1 MQWLA
6 VALGG
11 ALGAMGRFA
20 FTTWLF
26 PVLGPKFP
34 LGTLVA
40 NLVGCFLIGL
50 VYVLIV
56 ERGLLAPEFRPLVM
70 TGFLGAL
77 TTFSTFSL
85 DALLL
90 WENGYPTMAVVYG
103 LLTLVGCLLAVV
115 AAVYLAR
122 VALAV

>member
-11 ALGAMGRFA
+11 ALGAVGRFGL
-20 FTTWLF
+20 TTWLF
-26 PVLGPKFP
+26 PLMGGRFP

-40 NLVGCFLIGL
+40 NLLGCFLAGL
-50 VYVLIV
+50 AFVLIV
-56 ERGLLAPEFRPLVM
+56 DKGILPPEYRPFVI
-70 TGFLGAL
+70 TGCLGAL

-90 WENGYPTMAVVYG
+90 WQNGSPAAAVVYSLVT
-103 LLTLVGCLLAVV
+103 LLGCLLAVILS
-115 AAVYLAR
+115 VYLAR
-122 VALAV
+122 LIF

>member
-11 ALGAMGRFA
+11 ALGAMGRFGL
-20 FTTWLF
+20 TTWLF
-26 PVLGPKFP
+26 PVMGTRFP

-40 NLVGCFLIGL
+40 NLLGCFLVGL
-50 VYVLIV
+50 AFVLIV
-56 ERGLLAPEFRPLVM
+56 DKGLVPAEYRPFVV

-90 WENGYPTMAVVYG
+90 WENGSPTLAVTYSLVT
-103 LLTLVGCLLAVV
+103 LLGCLLAVV
-115 AAVYLAR
+115 LSVSLAR
-122 VALAV
+122 SIF

>member
-1 MQWLA
+1 MMQWLA

-11 ALGAMGRFA
+11 AVGAMGRFA
-20 FTTWLF
+20 LTTWLF
-26 PVLGPKFP
+26 PVLGPRFP

-40 NLVGCFLIGL
+40 NLTGCFLAGV

-56 ERGLLAPEFRPLVM
+56 DKGLVAPEYRPLVI

-85 DALLL
+85 DAFLL
-90 WENGYPTMAVVYG
+90 WENGSPTTAVFYA
-103 LLTLVGCLLAVV
+103 LLTFVGCLAAVV
-115 AAVYLAR
+115 SAVLVSR
-122 VALAV
+122 WVF

>member
-1 MQWLA
+1 MQWFA

-11 ALGAMGRFA
+11 ALGAMGRLGL
-20 FTTWLF
+20 TTWLF
-26 PVLGPKFP
+26 PVVGTRFP

-40 NLVGCFLIGL
+40 NVVGCLLVGVAF
-50 VYVLIV
+50 VLIV
-56 ERGLLAPEFRPLVM
+56 DKGLLPPEYRPFVI

-90 WENGYPTMAVVYG
+90 WQNGAPMVAVIYSLAT
-103 LLTLVGCLLAVV
+103 LLSCLLAVI
-115 AAVYLAR
+115 ASVYYAR
-122 VALAV
+122 MIF

>member
-11 ALGAMGRFA
+11 AFGAMGRFA
-20 FTTWLF
+20 LATWLF
-26 PVLGPKFP
+26 PVLGPRFP

-40 NLVGCFLIGL
+40 NLTGCFLVGL
-50 VYVLIV
+50 AYCLIV
-56 ERGLLAPEFRPLVM
+56 EKGIVAPEYRPFLI

-90 WENGYPTMAVVYG
+90 WENGYPMTAVLYAVFT
-103 LLTLVGCLLAVV
+103 LLGCLLAVV

-122 VALAV
+122 LVL

>member
-6 VALGG
+6 VAFGG

-20 FTTWLF
+20 LTTWLF
-26 PVLGPKFP
+26 PVMGPRFP

-40 NLVGCFLIGL
+40 NLAGCFLAGV

-56 ERGLLAPEFRPLVM
+56 DKGIVPPEYRPLLI

-85 DALLL
+85 DAFLL
-90 WENGYPTMAVVYG
+90 WENGYPTTAALYA
-103 LLTLVGCLLAVV
+103 LLTFVGCLFAVV
-115 AAVYLAR
+115 GAVLMSR
-122 VALAV
+122 LVL